1 MCNKINQKLLR
12 WTDTHVNYY
21 VSSYVNMLTSPETR
35 PHHRF
40 TAGAPGVHHI
50 RRPQD
55 MTKMYKNQLK
65 ILVKLREITEQ
76 ISSY

>member
-1 MCNKINQKLLR
+1 MNKQLL
-12 WTDTHVNYY
+12 TVN
-21 VSSYVNMLTSPETR
+21 SYVNMLTSPETR

-55 MTKMYKNQLK
+55 MTKIHKNQLK
-65 ILVKLREITEQ
+65 LKGNNRAHKLLLKKLLEK
-76 ISSY
+76 